1 MSSQRPLVDSTT
13 PTIYIP
19 SLLQAKWAQE
29 GLPADAL
36 SIDNGAIIS
45 AAARW
50 PLMIDPQ
57 LQGIKW
63 VIGKETPHGLVI
75 LQQSQPKY
83 IDKACDIPL
92 VRCAYQ

>member
-1 MSSQRPLVDSTT
+1 M
-13 PTIYIP
+13 
-19 SLLQAKWAQE
+19 LQAKWAQE

-36 SIDNGAIIS
+36 SIDNGAIIL

-75 LQQSQPKY
+75 LQQSQSKY
-83 IDKACDIPL
+83 IDRVCTHPCREKKSTE
-92 VRCAYQ
+92 

>member
-1 MSSQRPLVDSTT
+1 M
-13 PTIYIP
+13 
-19 SLLQAKWAQE
+19 LQAKWAQE

-50 PLMIDPQ
+50 PLMVDPQ
-57 LQGIKW
+57 LQGIRW
-63 VIGKETPHGLVI
+63 VIGKETPHGLII

-83 IDKACDIPL
+83 IDKARVLLLCKLRANEINDFYAR
-92 VRCAYQ
+92 VDR